1 LKYPAKPYK
10 AQNITN
16 RSFKLNFV
24 KIIPRTASSTLERLA
39 KGFPVVALT
48 GPRQSGKT
56 TLAKSLFKEKP
67 FVSLENPDE
76 REFALRDP
84 QRFFQRF
91 PSGAI
96 LDEVQR
102 CPELLSW
109 LQGWVDERG
118 IMGDVVLTGSAQFD
132 LLAGITQT
140 LAGRV
145 GRVELLPLSAAEL
158 LAASKAPSDLN
169 ATLFKGGYPALYDRD
184 ISPQDWFANYIAT
197 YLERDVR
204 QLIAVRDLTQFQTF
218 VKMCAAR
225 TGQLLNLASL
235 GADCGITSVTAK
247 QWLSVLQAS
256 YIVTL
261 LKPHH
266 RNFGRRLV
274 KAPKLYFCVVGLAA
288 WLLDIRDAATLDT
301 HAARGALFETHVIG
315 ELMKQRLNAGQALDL
330 CFWRD
335 NVGHEVDVLIDN
347 AQGLQA
353 LEIKSGSTFANDWTD
368 GLKKWQ
374 KFAGDESIQPSLVY
388 GGTASYAREGVHVWG
403 WKDIRKIAAETA

>member
-56 TLAKSLFKEKP
+56 TLAKSLFKDKP

-403 WKDIRKIAAETA
+403 